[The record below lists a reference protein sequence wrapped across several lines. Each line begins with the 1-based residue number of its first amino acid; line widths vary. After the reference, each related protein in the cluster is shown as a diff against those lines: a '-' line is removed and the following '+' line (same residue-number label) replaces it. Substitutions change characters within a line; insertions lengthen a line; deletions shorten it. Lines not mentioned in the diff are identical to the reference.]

1 MLAPQ
6 RGRTLRLWGPTP
18 FSDFM
23 QPLPSPQLTPA
34 PQAESTRR
42 PRPAHTA
49 CTEDHTSQVRDE
61 GPHQPRR
68 HNHHFLS
75 TPYFSRNQ
83 THPRLPPSL
92 AQLFRLNFRDAG
104 AGDSR
109 SRARLRPLVAAV
121 QSRARRRS
129 LCRCRRRT
137 IHGDFTATSE
147 GACTACIAVAGR
159 WTTARTGR

>member
-23 QPLPSPQLTPA
+23 QPLPSPQLTPSPA
-34 PQAESTRR
+34 ARHRQRSSTTVIVSIRQIESTRR

-75 TPYFSRNQ
+75 TPYFSRNL

-121 QSRARRRS
+121 RSRAQQRS
-129 LCRCRRRT
+129 
-137 IHGDFTATSE
+137 
-147 GACTACIAVAGR
+147 
-159 WTTARTGR
+159 